1 MIKHIIEI
9 LLVLFCT
16 AGPLQAQV
24 YESRKL
30 AEIGE
35 LLPKSCLPGND
46 SIFNCPQIIKGKSLV
61 VNYNNKH
68 EIKHLGISLF
78 SPVTKEMINL
88 PVCNFIER
96 MMMEL
101 VLQRSM
107 KDVVSK
113 LQQYRI
119 TLTKNG
125 IEFGGGYFTS
135 LPRTLDVMQNPVQF
149 SIQKDS
155 CYIAYWKYGNNDVL
169 SISFPVSRE
178 LIFGTDKKE
187 SDQISRELFSNCD
200 CDTVVGGI
208 STVIDSDLFLQ
219 DNSDLYVSKGHFYLA
234 DKINSSTYYQRSGNK
249 YQLIFNSEY
258 PAESLVNLLIT
269 KQETTLVLKTTHR
282 VYGGFTPEFSIPL
295 SQLFC
300 LFNTGFSTYC
310 IFNRTDSDEVHV
322 SAVLS
327 NNDFGYIHLLR
338 IKTTTGQLFTDNG
351 ILTADLYTN
360 IPLHNL
366 KNLLTNY

>member
-1 MIKHIIEI
+1 MIKHIIDI
-9 LLVLFCT
+9 LLFLFCT
-16 AGPLQAQV
+16 AVSLQGQV

-35 LLPKSCLPGND
+35 LFPKSCLPGND
-46 SIFNCPQIIKGKSLV
+46 SIFNCPQVIHGKSLI

-78 SPVTKEMINL
+78 SPETKEMINL

-96 MMMEL
+96 MMLEL
-101 VLQRSM
+101 TLQRSM
-107 KDVVSK
+107 KDIVSK

-119 TLTKNG
+119 NLTKNG
-125 IEFGGGYFTS
+125 IEFSRGYFTS
-135 LPRTLDVMQNPVQF
+135 LSRTLDVIQNPVQF

-155 CYIAYWKYGNNDVL
+155 CYIAYWEYGNNEVL

-187 SDQISRELFSNCD
+187 SDQMSSELFSNCD
-200 CDTVVGGI
+200 CDADVSEI
-208 STVIDSDLFLQ
+208 STENVSDLLLQ
-219 DNSDLYVSKGHFYLA
+219 DNSDLYVRKGHIYLA
-234 DKINSSTYYQRSGNK
+234 DKINSDTYYQRSGNK
-249 YQLIFNSEY
+249 YQLIFSSEY

-269 KQETTLVLKTTHR
+269 KPEKSLMLKITHR

-300 LFNTGFSTYC
+300 LFNEGFTTYC
-310 IFNRTDSDEVHV
+310 IYNRTDSDKVQV
-322 SAVLS
+322 SAVLC

-338 IKTTTGQLFTDNG
+338 IKTTIGQLFTDNG
-351 ILTADLYTN
+351 IITADLYTN
-360 IPLHNL
+360 IPQHNL